1 MSPSKQD
8 RRRDL
13 LKQRK
18 TGSGATRSAESGAL
32 RDVLRRWISE
42 NRMTTVCAYVP
53 VGSEPGSTDLLDDL
67 RDTGCRVLLP
77 VVVGQQ
83 PLDWSEYEGPG
94 SLQAAG
100 YGLREPIGTRAGP
113 GAIGEAD
120 VVLVPALAVDR
131 RGVRLGRGGGHYDR
145 SLPLAGRDT
154 VLAAVVRDE
163 EFVESL
169 PGEAHDVLV
178 GAVATPGGGV
188 AELPRPDP
196 ASADSRGDA
205 PVT

>member
-13 LKQRK
+13 LKQRE
-18 TGSGATRSAESGAL
+18 TSSGATRSAESAAL
-32 RDVLRRWISE
+32 RDVLRGWAAE
-42 NRMTTVCAYVP
+42 NRVATVCAYVP
-53 VGSEPGSTDLLDDL
+53 VGSEPGSTELLDDL
-67 RDTGCRVLLP
+67 RDAGCRVLLP

-94 SLQAAG
+94 SLQGADH
-100 YGLREPIGTRAGP
+100 GLREPIGTRAGP
-113 GAIGEAD
+113 GAIGEVD

-188 AELPRPDP
+188 VELPRPALAP
-196 ASADSRGDA
+196 VDSHGDA

>member
-53 VGSEPGSTDLLDDL
+53 VGSEPGSTELLDDL
-67 RDTGCRVLLP
+67 RQAGCRVLLP

-83 PLDWSEYEGPG
+83 PLDWSEYEGPD

-120 VVLVPALAVDR
+120 AVLVPALAVDR

-145 SLPLAGRDT
+145 SLPLAGRHT

-196 ASADSRGDA
+196 VAADSRGDA